1 MSFRLA
7 LSAERLLTGG
17 SKDYFQALQKVK
29 DKIAIKL
36 CRRWK

>member
-17 SKDYFQALQKVK
+17 SQDDFQALQKMK
-29 DKIAIKL
+29 DKVAVKL
-36 CRRWK
+36 

>member
-17 SKDYFQALQKVK
+17 SKDDFQALQKVK
-29 DKIAIKL
+29 DKSAFKL
-36 CRRWK
+36 

>member
-17 SKDYFQALQKVK
+17 GKDDFQALKKVNV
-29 DKIAIKL
+29 KL
-36 CRRWK
+36 TFKL

>member
-17 SKDYFQALQKVK
+17 NKDYFPALQKVK
-29 DKIAIKL
+29 GKIAFKF
-36 CRRWK
+36 

>member
-17 SKDYFQALQKVK
+17 SQDYFQALKKVK
-29 DKIAIKL
+29 VKIAFKL
-36 CRRWK
+36 